1 MDTKVVIIGILI
13 VLAIVAG
20 IGFVLYRKRNLEVFF
35 TQIQQETKRFPK
47 QKRNSFLLLMFKE
60 SLLSAKSKNKS
71 NSSVNK
77 LQNPKYLELQ
87 LVQMSAIL
95 RDPSKVKDKTMK
107 KALKLLN
114 TYHQWE
120 KASRAKEETT
130 DKKSDKKQK

>member
-20 IGFVLYRKRNLEVFF
+20 IGFVMYRKRNLEVFF

-60 SLLSAKSKNKS
+60 SLLSAKNKNKS

-107 KALKLLN
+107 KALKLLD

-120 KASRAKEETT
+120 KASRTKEEAT
-130 DKKSDKKQK
+130 DKKSEKKQK